1 MNLERKELIAVF
13 LIGCLLG
20 AAAGSRLQS
29 SALHRFWQHGPDT
42 QRIFNKV
49 NHELRLDAKQ
59 QEAVKIILEK
69 HHKEMMSMQQETA
82 VKFQAIRMALRADMV
97 KVLNPEQQEKFR
109 AMTARWDA
117 HHQQLEQNSKIPMA
131 P

>member
-1 MNLERKELIAVF
+1 MNLQRKELIAAL

-49 NHELRLDAKQ
+49 NHDLSLNAKQ
-59 QEAVKIILEK
+59 QEAVKIIIER
-69 HHKEMMSMQQETA
+69 HHREMMDMQQATS
-82 VKFQAIRMALRADMV
+82 VKFHAIRMALRADMV

-117 HHQQLEQNSKIPMA
+117 RHQQLNRDSKMPMT